1 MKIEYVCNQKFKN
14 TIDYGCLAQMQWHE
28 CIANL
33 FFVCVGVF
41 INGQYRAVKRVYGFY
56 LYYEIL
62 KFGVSFFRLQF
73 ALQSDYLC
81 CAFLR
86 FWHSLRTCSFCAGL
100 ALCHARISSRVLKQ
114 PIQVS
119 FLSKQQCR
127 IHGLLGSS
135 LLTLMLFINFTF
147 DFTY

>member
-14 TIDYGCLAQMQWHE
+14 TIDYGCLAK
-28 CIANL
+28 CSGTSVSL
-33 FFVCVGVF
+33 TYSLCVGVF
-41 INGQYRAVKRVYGFY
+41 INGQYRAVKTSIRFY